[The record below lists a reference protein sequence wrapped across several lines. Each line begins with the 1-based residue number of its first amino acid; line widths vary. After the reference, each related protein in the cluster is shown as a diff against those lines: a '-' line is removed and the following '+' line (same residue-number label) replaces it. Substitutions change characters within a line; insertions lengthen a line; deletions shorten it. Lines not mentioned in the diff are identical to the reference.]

1 MLLTLTL
8 REVERATP
16 RAAIVRLALGGR
28 RFDYAAGQAVL
39 VGRAGQADR
48 RPYSLATSPSECR
61 ERDELELL
69 VGLDTL
75 DQPGPH
81 LGTLTTGMS
90 IDVEGPLGSFTFPS
104 AATEHRFLFVAG
116 GTGIAPLRAM
126 LHEALARP
134 APTQIALIYS
144 ARTPQEFAY
153 GPELRA
159 LAASGRLTLWQT
171 VTREAEAH
179 WDGAAGT
186 HRARAPAVDAP
197 RRRDVVFPLRTARVG
212 PSDLAAA
219 RAIGNLAG
227 SRARRRMEIE
237 CGVRSAECGVKVRM
251 TSFAISPGSAGTR
264 LRSLKSA
271 PQLRLSCSHNVV
283 SSVDHQ
289 DLAGDRLARWTEQ
302 ERRGVGDF
310 GRLHGASHR
319 RFVAIHLQDAREA
332 PDA

>member
-16 RAAIVRLALGGR
+16 RAAMVRLALGGR

-179 WDGAAGT
+179 WDGAQGRIALG
-186 HRARAPAVDAP
+186 HLRSMLH
-197 RRRDVVFPLRTARVG
+197 DVETLCFLCGPHALVQAISPLLEQLGISPDRVRVEEWK
-212 PSDLAAA
+212 PNS
-219 RAIGNLAG
+219 
-227 SRARRRMEIE
+227 EF
-237 CGVRSAECGVKVRM
+237 GVRSAE
-251 TSFAISPGSAGTR
+251 
-264 LRSLKSA
+264 
-271 PQLRLSCSHNVV
+271 
-283 SSVDHQ
+283 
-289 DLAGDRLARWTEQ
+289 
-302 ERRGVGDF
+302 
-310 GRLHGASHR
+310 
-319 RFVAIHLQDAREA
+319 
-332 PDA
+332 